1 MRITTSRLGL
11 LSATLALTA
20 CLAPPPDVAVD
31 SNAGLV
37 RAASQDEASELS
49 ERLAS
54 LSPLVLERLPNSAI
68 SDKLEVW
75 LQDQPHL
82 YHSAAEASS
91 EAEGLYAPGHE
102 RILLSRNCCDQ
113 ERVLAHELCHAA
125 LGADWQPLT
134 GTLEEGLCD
143 VLASELVPEQSPR
156 LRAGR
161 LSSAALACGGVR
173 LHLEVRDRE
182 ANGGAKFGWGAA
194 IHLTSEEDT
203 PADPLALF
211 QVQAGLSSTRVK
223 ASVKRGYYGLAF
235 LVVERVGID
244 RLHELCLEASAQ
256 GFRKLPRS
264 WVLREAEL
272 GEDISEWR
280 KAAAQAMGEA
290 ELRELIRMYPAS
302 IANALAHHLRSKPG
316 TPEQRWEAVE
326 GSVRLG
332 EGTAELALED
342 LAFLRAEVLAR
353 L

>member
-1 MRITTSRLGL
+1 MHTGNAYYCATGSTQSHNGSSSSSSLSSLVVTLFDERDHPGQCAPVVELRARAIPASARRPAVERCPGLRRRAPAPRGPRPRGQRRRQVRLGRGDPPHQRGGHARRPPRPLPGPGRPL
-11 LSATLALTA
+11 L
-20 CLAPPPDVAVD
+20 
-31 SNAGLV
+31 
-37 RAASQDEASELS
+37 
-49 ERLAS
+49 
-54 LSPLVLERLPNSAI
+54 
-68 SDKLEVW
+68 
-75 LQDQPHL
+75 
-82 YHSAAEASS
+82 HS
-91 EAEGLYAPGHE
+91 GQG
-102 RILLSRNCCDQ
+102 
-113 ERVLAHELCHAA
+113 
-125 LGADWQPLT
+125 
-134 GTLEEGLCD
+134 
-143 VLASELVPEQSPR
+143 
-156 LRAGR
+156 
-161 LSSAALACGGVR
+161 
-173 LHLEVRDRE
+173 
-182 ANGGAKFGWGAA
+182 
-194 IHLTSEEDT
+194 
-203 PADPLALF
+203 
-211 QVQAGLSSTRVK
+211 
-223 ASVKRGYYGLAF
+223 SVKRGYYGLAF